1 MNMKHFFPTAILLF
15 FTVSLFAQKVTV
27 SGYAE
32 NSETGERIIGANV
45 YDSEIGFG
53 TSSNVYGF
61 YSLTFKQ
68 NNIKLTASFIGYQSQ
83 TLDLH
88 LTKDTVINF
97 TMVPNTELEEVV
109 ITGKQNKVNS
119 SQISSVEIPL
129 KAVQKLP
136 VLFGETDVLKTIQL
150 MPGVQSGSEGTS
162 GVYVRGGGPDQ
173 NLILLDGVPVYNV
186 NHLFGFFS
194 VFNGYAVKDIT
205 LIKGGFPARY
215 GGRLSSVI
223 DIRMKEGNMKHFSGE
238 AYSSFIASKFSFE
251 GPIIKDK
258 TSFIVSARRTYLDA
272 IAAPF
277 MKLFSAF
284 AFDTE
289 KLSAGYF
296 FYDINAK
303 INHKISDKNRLFLS
317 VYTGKD
323 KAYVKTTD
331 DYSYNGST
339 DIYKSDFDLHWGN
352 LTSALRWNSIY
363 TPKLFGNTTMTYS
376 RYNFITAITEE
387 YQYGSQSNTSDE
399 TVYNSKYKINY
410 LSGIEDYSLKTDFDY
425 APSPNH
431 KIKFG
436 ASGIFHIFKPGV
448 SALLISDEEY
458 KQNIDT
464 SYGNRNIYAR
474 EYAIYTEDDIRIG
487 KRFKIN
493 IGGRL
498 SGLSVQDTF
507 YYSPEPRI
515 SSRFLITDNWSVK
528 AAYSEMTQYLHF
540 LTSSTIGLP
549 TDLWLPAT
557 KRIPPQHSVQ
567 YAVGTAISLPYNLNL
582 TIEAYYKDMTNLI
595 EYKEG
600 ASFFDGP
607 EDNNLAETGWEDKVE
622 IGKGNSYGAEI
633 MLSKN
638 IGKLTGWLAYT
649 WSKTNRQFKN
659 ISFGE
664 VFPYRY
670 DRRNDASI
678 ALTYKFNEK
687 IDIGATWVYGTGI
700 AVTLAQQ
707 RYLPINTIE
716 SLIEQKQNNDIE
728 YNYYGSNS
736 VEYYGKRNN
745 YRLPDYHRLDLSI
758 NFNKKVK
765 YGTRTWNISIYNVY
779 NRQNAFYVD
788 FTGGMFTDNM
798 SSNKRQLM
806 KYSLFPIIP
815 SVSYTYKFR

>member
-1 MNMKHFFPTAILLF
+1 MKQLFSVTILL
-15 FTVSLFAQKVTV
+15 LFSFAVFSQKITV
-27 SGYAE
+27 SGFVE
-32 NSETGERIIGANV
+32 NAETGERIIGANV
-45 YDSEIGFG
+45 YNQKLGFG
-53 TSSNVYGF
+53 TASNVYGF

-68 NNIKLTASFIGYQSQ
+68 KISRLTVSFIGYQTQ
-83 TLDLH
+83 TVDLS
-88 LTKDTVINF
+88 LRKDTVINF
-97 TMVPNTELEEVV
+97 AMVPNTELEEVIV
-109 ITGKQNKVNS
+109 TGKQNAVKTSQMS
-119 SQISSVEIPL
+119 SIDIPL
-129 KAVQKLP
+129 HAVQKLP

-194 VFNGYAVKDIT
+194 VFNGYAVNDIT

-223 DIRMKEGNMKHFSGE
+223 DIRMKEGNMKKFSGE
-238 AYSSFIASKFSFE
+238 ASSSFIASKISFE

-258 TSFIVSARRTYLDA
+258 TSFIISARRTYLDA

-289 KLSAGYF
+289 KFSAGYF

-303 INHKISDKNRLFLS
+303 INHKFSDKDRLFLS
-317 VYTGKD
+317 IYTGKD
-323 KAYVKTTD
+323 KAYVKSEENWDTYGNT
-331 DYSYNGST
+331 NR
-339 DIYKSDFDLHWGN
+339 YKTDFDLHWGN
-352 LTSALRWNSIY
+352 ITSALRWNHVY
-363 TPKLFGNTTMTYS
+363 TPKLFGNTTITYS
-376 RYNFITAITEE
+376 RYSFITAITEE
-387 YQYGSQSNTSDE
+387 DTYTSWSDPSDN
-399 TVYNSKYKINY
+399 TVYHDKFGISY
-410 LSGIEDYSLKTDFDY
+410 LSGIEDYAIKADYDFL
-425 APSPNH
+425 PSPSH

-436 ASGIFHIFKPGV
+436 ANGIYHIFKPGV
-448 SALLISDEEY
+448 SALRVSDDEN

-464 SYGNRNIYAR
+464 TYGSKNIYAR
-474 EYAIYTEDDIRIG
+474 EYAVYAEDDIRIG
-487 KRFKIN
+487 KFIKFN
-493 IGGRL
+493 IGGRA
-498 SGLSVQDTF
+498 SALSVQDTF
-507 YYSPEPRI
+507 YYSLEPRI
-515 SSRFLITDNWSVK
+515 SARFLITDKWSVK

-540 LTSSTIGLP
+540 LTNSTIGLP

-567 YAVGTAISLPYNLNL
+567 YAAGTAISLPHNLNL

-600 ASFFDGP
+600 AGFFEDP
-607 EDNNLAETGWEDKVE
+607 EDGNLAGIGWEDKVE

-633 MLSKN
+633 MLSRN
-638 IGKLTGWLAYT
+638 IGNLTGWLAYT
-649 WSKTNRQFKN
+649 WSKTNRRFEN
-659 ISFGE
+659 ISFGQE
-664 VFPYRY
+664 FPYRY
-670 DRRNDASI
+670 DRRHDASI
-678 ALTYKFNEK
+678 AVTYKFNDK

-700 AVTLAQQ
+700 SVTLAQQ
-707 RYLPINTIE
+707 RYLPLNSIE
-716 SLIEQKQNNDIE
+716 DLIEQKKNSGVE
-728 YNYYGSNS
+728 YYYYGDNS

-765 YGTRTWNISIYNVY
+765 YGTRTWNVSVY
-779 NRQNAFYVD
+779 NAYNRKNAFYVD
-788 FTGGMFTDNM
+788 FTGGMFTDNV
-798 SSNKRQLM
+798 NTKKRQLM

-815 SVSYTYKFR
+815 SVSYTYKFK

>member
-1 MNMKHFFPTAILLF
+1 MKQLFLVLILLLF
-15 FTVSLFAQKVTV
+15 SISLFAQKITV
-27 SGYAE
+27 SGYIENAE
-32 NSETGERIIGANV
+32 NGERIIGANI
-45 YDSEIGFG
+45 YDQSLGFG
-53 TSSNVYGF
+53 TASNVYGF

-68 NNIKLTASFIGYQSQ
+68 KNIKLTVSFIGYQSQ
-83 TLDLH
+83 NIELN

-97 TMVPNTELEEVV
+97 AMVPNTELEEVIV
-109 ITGKQNKVNS
+109 TGKQNNVKT
-119 SQISSVEIPL
+119 SQISSIDVPL
-129 KAVQKLP
+129 HAVQKLP

-194 VFNGYAVKDIT
+194 VFNGYAVNDIS
-205 LIKGGFPARY
+205 LVKGGFPARY

-223 DIRMKEGNMKHFSGE
+223 DIRMKEGNMKKFSGE
-238 AYSSFIASKFSFE
+238 ASSSFIASKISFE

-258 TSFIVSARRTYLDA
+258 TSFIISARRTYIDA

-289 KLSAGYF
+289 KFSAGYF

-303 INHKISDKNRLFLS
+303 INHKISDKDRLFLS
-317 VYTGKD
+317 IYTGKD
-323 KAYVKTTD
+323 KAYVKSEENWDTYGNT
-331 DYSYNGST
+331 NR
-339 DIYKSDFDLHWGN
+339 YKTDFDLHWGN
-352 LTSALRWNSIY
+352 LTSALRWNRVY

-376 RYNFITAITEE
+376 RYNFVTAISEE
-387 YQYGSQSNTSDE
+387 DEYTSWSNPDDE
-399 TVYNSKYKINY
+399 TIYHDKFEISY
-410 LSGIEDYSLKTDFDY
+410 LSGIEDYALKTDFDLL
-425 APSPNH
+425 PSPNH

-436 ASGIFHIFKPGV
+436 AGGIYHIFKPGV
-448 SALLISDEEY
+448 SALRISDGEN

-464 SYGNRNIYAR
+464 AYGSKNIYAR
-474 EYAIYTEDDIRIG
+474 EYAVYAEDDIKIG
-487 KRFKIN
+487 KRIKIN
-493 IGGRL
+493 IGGRA

-507 YYSPEPRI
+507 YYSLEPRI
-515 SSRFLITDNWSVK
+515 STRFLITDNWSIK

-540 LTSSTIGLP
+540 LTNSTIGLP

-567 YAVGTAISLPYNLNL
+567 YAAGAAISLPHNLNL
-582 TIEAYYKDMTNLI
+582 TLEAYYKDMTNLI

-600 ASFFDGP
+600 ASFFEDP
-607 EDNNLAETGWEDKVE
+607 EEGNLAGIGWEDKVE

-633 MLSKN
+633 MLSRN
-638 IGKLTGWLAYT
+638 IGNLTGWLAYT
-649 WSKTNRQFKN
+649 WSKTNRQFEN

-670 DRRNDASI
+670 DRRHDASI
-678 ALTYKFNEK
+678 ALTYKINDK

-700 AVTLAQQ
+700 SVTLAQQ
-707 RYLPINTIE
+707 RYLPLNAIE
-716 SLIEQKQNNDIE
+716 GLIEQKQHYGTDF
-728 YNYYGSNS
+728 YYYSGDNS

-758 NFNKKVK
+758 NFNKNVK

-788 FTGGMFTDNM
+788 FTGGLFTDNI
-798 SSNKRQLM
+798 SSEKRQLM
-806 KYSLFPIIP
+806 KYSLFPFIP
-815 SVSYTYKFR
+815 SVSYTYKFK